1 MDTDILSYT
10 SKHNTHGTLLWTSSR
25 TPSEERLPPGRRRRR
40 PVHRIREPALSA
52 HSSASVCLYFLFH
65 FLCVQKDRTT
75 QNGSPIAGRHPLGT
89 QSYAQFTAHHPP
101 HPRNSELYSQPRRHF
116 ASSSA
121 RSPQYSLRFD
131 KKLHNLHSFAANTPG
146 VTRHN
151 EKGHSSMDEQLLGSA
166 RGSTNPQQGKN
177 SSNNLEDEKQRSAFF
192 PNSSTSPA
200 ATSHWPPHTDHTSCK
215 LSEYAWLRNG
225 IGLPTQSEQLLNIN
239 RTDFIRDFW

>member
-25 TPSEERLPPGRRRRR
+25 TPSEERLPPGRRCRR
-40 PVHRIREPALSA
+40 PIHRIREPALPA

-75 QNGSPIAGRHPLGT
+75 QNCSPIAGRHPLGT
-89 QSYAQFTAHHPP
+89 QSYAPLTAHHPP
-101 HPRNSELYSQPRRHF
+101 HPRNSELCSQPRRHF

-146 VTRHN
+146 VTRHS

-166 RGSTNPQQGKN
+166 RRSTNPQQGKTHRTT
-177 SSNNLEDEKQRSAFF
+177 SMMK
-192 PNSSTSPA
+192 SSTSYSLATPA
-200 ATSHWPPHTDHTSCK
+200 AVLWQHPTGRHTLITHPAIY
-215 LSEYAWLRNG
+215 LNM
-225 IGLPTQSEQLLNIN
+225 IGCGME
-239 RTDFIRDFW
+239 